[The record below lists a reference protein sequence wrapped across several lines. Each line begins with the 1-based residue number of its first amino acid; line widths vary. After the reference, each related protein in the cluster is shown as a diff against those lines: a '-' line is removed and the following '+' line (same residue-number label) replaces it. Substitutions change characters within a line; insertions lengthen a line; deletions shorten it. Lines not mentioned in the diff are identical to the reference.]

1 MRYVHNEYLQVLVEL
16 GAIGLGLAVLVLLAL
31 AVTVWRGRAGSPWRG
46 RGALWAG
53 AAAGLVV
60 LLVHSGFDFLWHLP
74 VIVLT
79 AGLLTGLAAPDPTP
93 HPLPTHPWTQQQS
106 LPQGRT

>member
-16 GAIGLGLAVLVLLAL
+16 GAIGLGLVVLVLAAL

-46 RGALWAG
+46 RAGSPLWAG
-53 AAAGLVV
+53 AAAALVV

-74 VIVLT
+74 VIVVT
-79 AGLLTGLAAPDPTP
+79 AGLLTGLASPEPAADTPVDAAAVPTAKENP
-93 HPLPTHPWTQQQS
+93 
-106 LPQGRT
+106 